1 MRQNE
6 TTYFVTSVTLGRR
19 NIFQGNAAV
28 LCETMMHYRKEG
40 HYALHGFV
48 VMPDHFHALITPSPE
63 IALERCVQFIKGG
76 SAHRIGRGKIWQKGF
91 NQQGVRDSLSYDAF
105 LRYMEENPEKRGLR
119 EWPFVASRMG
129 LDLDPMPSRFS
140 A

>member
-1 MRQNE
+1 MRQTE
-6 TTYFVTSVTLGRR
+6 TTYFVTSVTEDRR
-19 NIFQGNAAV
+19 NIFQANAAV

-91 NQQGVRDSLSYDAF
+91 NQQGVRDLLSRCF
-105 LRYMEENPEKRGLR
+105 
-119 EWPFVASRMG
+119 
-129 LDLDPMPSRFS
+129 
-140 A
+140 